1 MTLYE
6 LIQSLEYKEKLNA
19 DTPLTICGDNNDRLF
34 EGIFG
39 ETCHYM
45 YGSRNVVSWDELDGG
60 FRIRIEGGRFRDGQ
74 KFYFN
79 VSCSSYDGE
88 MSGRIKLTFDQALV
102 VDHAVNTNNWED
114 VENDGYAVACFDFDI
129 RTAEPVED

>member
-34 EGIFG
+34 EGNFD
-39 ETCHYM
+39 ENRHYM
-45 YGSRNVVSWDELDGG
+45 YGSRNVMSCDELDGG
-60 FRIRIEGGRFRDGQ
+60 FRIRIEGGRFRDDQ
-74 KFYFN
+74 KFYFDISN
-79 VSCSSYDGE
+79 NSYDGE
-88 MSGRIKLTFDQALV
+88 VSGRIKMTFDQALV

-114 VENDGYAVACFDFDI
+114 VENDGYATVCFVFDI
-129 RTAEPVED
+129 RTAEPAED